1 MVSLKSAD
9 FENSVLNNNKLVM
22 IDFYAVWCGPCK
34 MVSPIIEEIAEEY
47 KDVCDVFKLDIDV
60 APDVATKYN
69 VLAVPTIIFFKDGK
83 AVDTIVGAVPKTELV
98 SKIEKYK

>member
-22 IDFYAVWCGPCK
+22 IDFYADWCGPCK

>member
-1 MVSLKSAD
+1 MVSLKSEE

>member
-1 MVSLKSAD
+1 MVSLKSED